1 MVGTVALGGRPE
13 CAFAHVPDGRRGRWD
28 VASQSGAVTVLA
40 AMAQHDDEVQEL
52 REAGVQ
58 AAFDLSSEAG
68 EGFARHA
75 LEVAEGTL
83 QGAPPK
89 AH

>member
-1 MVGTVALGGRPE
+1 
-13 CAFAHVPDGRRGRWD
+13 
-28 VASQSGAVTVLA
+28 
-40 AMAQHDDEVQEL
+40 MAQHDDEVQEL